1 MTDEG
6 SDAKPTS
13 RTDTERASVNPYA
26 TSMGPSGSEPEPAAS
41 SDQIGTVLAFD
52 GEITEVDIR
61 MLIPERGLWI
71 LLAVLMWGMIIP
83 AFAIGIVVATT
94 NMFFSGVDSETVLGI
109 LIGVIVAIGFAV
121 ATQYVAPSRRTR
133 RALKQRPDLVGRAV
147 GRFVPSGLLFNDG
160 ERTHF
165 LNGDYC
171 KRAETTKHGIRVP
184 LLEGPYVQ
192 LYLAK
197 RLFERFD
204 ETVWKELQAI
214 WQQPDA
220 KPLDRDAVMER
231 NCQQLGKRPESAI
244 SFDGQVTLH
253 VPVDHA
259 AVRKIMY
266 RNGGMIFVYGVATLL
281 AWHFGHWFIALGA
294 LILALNTV
302 RYFYNSWRW
311 MEIPTQDTTW
321 HQHGWISPEEVVSV
335 TETNG
340 VRLFRNEC
348 QRTEWIGETLVWH
361 LPTNRAMYFS
371 REHFES
377 DEDWNQ
383 ISESSSLES
392 VPSIE

>member
-1 MTDEG
+1 M
-6 SDAKPTS
+6 
-13 RTDTERASVNPYA
+13 NPYA
-26 TSMGPSGSEPEPAAS
+26 TSMRPSGSE
-41 SDQIGTVLAFD
+41 SDSFARADQDDAVLAFD
-52 GEITEVDIR
+52 GEITEDDIR
-61 MLIPERGLWI
+61 KLIPERGLWI
-71 LLAVLMWGMIIP
+71 LLAVLMWGMVIP
-83 AFAIGIVVATT
+83 AFAIGIVVSTT
-94 NMFFSGVDSETVLGI
+94 NVIFSGVDSETVLGI
-109 LIGVIVAIGFAV
+109 LICVLVAIGFAA
-121 ATQYVAPSRRTR
+121 ATQYVQPSRRAR

-147 GRFVPSGLLFNDG
+147 GKFVPAGLLVNDG

-165 LNGDYC
+165 LNRDYC
-171 KRAETTKHGIRVP
+171 RRSQTTKHGIRVP
-184 LLEGPYVQ
+184 LFEGPYVQ

-204 ETVWKELQAI
+204 ETVWTELQTI

-244 SFDGQVTLH
+244 TFDGQVTLH

-266 RNGGMIFVYGVATLL
+266 RNGGMVVVYGVATLL

-294 LILALNTV
+294 LILALSTV

-311 MEIPTQDTTW
+311 MAIPTQDTTW
-321 HQHGWISPEEVVSV
+321 QQHGWISPDEVVSV

-340 VRLFRNEC
+340 VRLLRDEC
-348 QRTEWIGETLVWH
+348 QRIEWMDETMVWH
-361 LPTNRAMYFS
+361 LQNNRAMYFS

-377 DEDWNQ
+377 DDDWNRV
-383 ISESSSLES
+383 SESSSRKS
-392 VPSIE
+392 VPAIE

>member
-6 SDAKPTS
+6 GLV
-13 RTDTERASVNPYA
+13 EHASSSESGRVNPYA
-26 TSMGPSGSEPEPAAS
+26 TSMTHRGSELEHAAR
-41 SDQIGTVLAFD
+41 SDEVGGVLTFD
-52 GEITEVDIR
+52 GEITETDIR
-61 MLIPERGLWI
+61 MLIPERGLWL
-71 LLAVLMWGMIIP
+71 LLAVLMWGCLIP
-83 AFAIGIVVATT
+83 VFGIGVVVTT
-94 NMFFSGVDSETVLGI
+94 INAVLEGFDSESVGLI
-109 LIGVIVAIGFAV
+109 LTFAFIAIGFAV

-171 KRAETTKHGIRVP
+171 RRAETTKHGIRVP

-266 RNGGMIFVYGVATLL
+266 RNGGMIVVYGVATLL

-311 MEIPTQDTTW
+311 MEIPTQDATW
-321 HQHGWISPEEVVSV
+321 HQHGWISPDEVASV

-377 DEDWNQ
+377 DEDWNRV
-383 ISESSSLES
+383 SESSSPES
-392 VPSIE
+392 VPAIE